1 MMTSSSNLKYEK
13 SVIKIQVCAGK
24 KKWNFIGL
32 PDIKC
37 KINMLAEI
45 SDIFTIVNKQ
55 SIVSSYPIFLISSE
69 F

>member
-1 MMTSSSNLKYEK
+1 MLTSSSNLKYEK
-13 SVIKIQVCAGK
+13 SVFKIQVCAG